1 MNNNLEQNKSK
12 IYIDVGNN
20 LNNINNNPK
29 NQINYK
35 NINTT
40 QTDKTLSHNKKYIQ
54 YIKPLLFLL
63 QKAEQIISIINLP
76 SSSIDKYNQL
86 KEISFKKCGLEYT
99 PLVKNN
105 SLIKNFQ
112 KENDNNINNNNN
124 IELNKSKNNKIIQ
137 GLSTSKNKLLDLIL
151 TFIETNNI
159 MNINSN
165 KNNKENK
172 SLLNNSNDFNTNCN
186 LLKEEINNLI
196 NEKTIIV
203 NSTSENQLNSEENLI
218 FREKEKIINY
228 ITRAQENVISVLYE
242 NDKKFNELK
251 EAFLIQNSK
260 NEYANK
266 YISNIDELISPIWN
280 KYYNNEVDW
289 FNPNKI
295 IDNYELKTY
304 TKCHFLLN
312 FMNQL
317 FTDNKNL
324 MEALTEMEKKKNE
337 AFNLLQLPYIRKV
350 IEKSEYLRNIE
361 ELLGKLNDNIN
372 KDKDKDKNKEM
383 DMKKLIS
390 DGNELIN
397 CIKETIMEE
406 PEIQKGDNITLKDG
420 NNNNDLY
427 NNYNDDMN
435 LFLGKLMN
443 GIQNIL
449 NKVDISIK
457 KDELIES
464 MIKVNMSKNKN
475 ISVEN
480 SIANM
485 NNINNTNTNLNS
497 TNVNINMSNANL
509 NNITAINNGTA
520 SKDISFISTN
530 NNDINNSK
538 IQNMSFQ
545 SFQVYKKKTNHI
557 SGSNVIINSSNNNF
571 NKSDIEYSEKKI
583 SKFGINDVKNGEIKK
598 KIINNIMNVK
608 EKENKK
614 EDDVNLNKDKN
625 IDNIQGDKELN
636 DKILIQS
643 INNIINDKKND
654 DKNNN
659 DKNCN
664 DIKEINNEDIIN
676 EEKSITVGDIG
687 NNLSDLE
694 NSQKMKNSNSPKE
707 ENNIKNYINNNNINK
722 EDDITDE
729 GLEKLKNMVLEDFK
743 SRLNEEKEKENDG
756 SI

>member
-12 IYIDVGNN
+12 IFIDVGNN
-20 LNNINNNPK
+20 INSNSK

-40 QTDKTLSHNKKYIQ
+40 QTDKTLNYNKKYIQ

-105 SLIKNFQ
+105 NLIKNLQ
-112 KENDNNINNNNN
+112 KENDNNSNNNINNNNN
-124 IELNKSKNNKIIQ
+124 DLNKIKNNKIIQ
-137 GLSTSKNKLLDLIL
+137 GLSTSKSKLLDLIL

-172 SLLNNSNDFNTNCN
+172 SFLNISNDFNTNLN
-186 LLKEEINNLI
+186 ILKEEINNLI
-196 NEKTIIV
+196 NEKNINIHNTA
-203 NSTSENQLNSEENLI
+203 EMQLNSEENII
-218 FREKEKIINY
+218 FREKEKMINY
-228 ITRAQENVISVLYE
+228 ITRAQENVISALYE
-242 NDKKFNELK
+242 TDKKFNELK
-251 EAFLIQNSK
+251 EAFLIQNTK
-260 NEYANK
+260 NEYINK

-295 IDNYELKTY
+295 IDNYEMKTY

-337 AFNLLQLPYIRKV
+337 AFNLLQMPYIRKV
-350 IEKSEYLRNIE
+350 IEKSEYLKNIE
-361 ELLGKLNDNIN
+361 ELLGKLNENIN
-372 KDKDKDKNKEM
+372 KDKNKEM
-383 DMKKLIS
+383 DMNKLIN
-390 DGNELIN
+390 DGKELIN

-406 PEIQKGDNITLKDG
+406 PENQKGDNITLKDV
-420 NNNNDLY
+420 NNNNELY

-435 LFLGKLMN
+435 IFLGKLMN

-475 ISVEN
+475 ISVDN

-497 TNVNINMSNANL
+497 TNVNINMSTANL
-509 NNITAINNGTA
+509 NNITAINNGVV
-520 SKDISFISTN
+520 SKDISFISTNN

-538 IQNMSFQ
+538 IQNM

-557 SGSNVIINSSNNNF
+557 SGSNVIINSSTNNF

-583 SKFGINDVKNGEIKK
+583 NKFGINDSKNREIKK
-598 KIINNIMNVK
+598 KIINNIINMK
-608 EKENKK
+608 EKEK
-614 EDDVNLNKDKN
+614 DDDGNLNKDKN
-625 IDNIQGDKELN
+625 INNIQGDNELN

-643 INNIINDKKND
+643 INNIINDKKNND
-654 DKNNN
+654 MNNN
-659 DKNCN
+659 EHN
-664 DIKEINNEDIIN
+664 DNNEDIIN

-694 NSQKMKNSNSPKE
+694 NSQKMKNTNSPKE

-743 SRLNEEKEKENDG
+743 SRLNEEKQKENDE
-756 SI
+756 

>member
-12 IYIDVGNN
+12 IFIDVGNN
-20 LNNINNNPK
+20 INSNSK

-40 QTDKTLSHNKKYIQ
+40 QTDKTSNYNKKYIQ

-105 SLIKNFQ
+105 NLIKNLQ
-112 KENDNNINNNNN
+112 KENDNNNNINNNNN
-124 IELNKSKNNKIIQ
+124 DLNKIKNNKIIQ
-137 GLSTSKNKLLDLIL
+137 GLSTSKSKLLDLIL

-172 SLLNNSNDFNTNCN
+172 SFLNISNDFNTNLN
-186 LLKEEINNLI
+186 ILKEEINNLI
-196 NEKTIIV
+196 NEKNINIHNTA
-203 NSTSENQLNSEENLI
+203 EMQLNSEENII
-218 FREKEKIINY
+218 FREKEKMINY
-228 ITRAQENVISVLYE
+228 ITRAQENVISALYE
-242 NDKKFNELK
+242 TDKKFNELK
-251 EAFLIQNSK
+251 EAFLIQNTK
-260 NEYANK
+260 NEFINK

-337 AFNLLQLPYIRKV
+337 AFNLLQMPYIRKV
-350 IEKSEYLRNIE
+350 IEKSEYLKNIE
-361 ELLGKLNDNIN
+361 ELLGKLNENIN
-372 KDKDKDKNKEM
+372 KDKNKEM
-383 DMKKLIS
+383 DMNKLIN
-390 DGNELIN
+390 DGKELIN

-406 PEIQKGDNITLKDG
+406 PENQKGDNITLKDV
-420 NNNNDLY
+420 NNNNELY

-435 LFLGKLMN
+435 IFLGKLMN

-475 ISVEN
+475 ISVDN

-497 TNVNINMSNANL
+497 TNVNINMSTANL
-509 NNITAINNGTA
+509 NNITAINNGVV
-520 SKDISFISTN
+520 SKDISFISTNN

-538 IQNMSFQ
+538 IQNM

-557 SGSNVIINSSNNNF
+557 SGSNVIINSSTNNF

-583 SKFGINDVKNGEIKK
+583 NKFGINDSKNREIKK
-598 KIINNIMNVK
+598 KIINNIINMK
-608 EKENKK
+608 EKEK
-614 EDDVNLNKDKN
+614 EDDGNLNKDKN
-625 IDNIQGDKELN
+625 INNIQGDNELN

-643 INNIINDKKND
+643 INNIINDKKNND
-654 DKNNN
+654 MNNN
-659 DKNCN
+659 EHN
-664 DIKEINNEDIIN
+664 DNNEDIIN

-694 NSQKMKNSNSPKE
+694 NSQKMKNTNSPKE
-707 ENNIKNYINNNNINK
+707 ENNIKNYINNNNNINK

-743 SRLNEEKEKENDG
+743 SRLNEEKQKENDE
-756 SI
+756 

>member
-12 IYIDVGNN
+12 IFIDVGNN
-20 LNNINNNPK
+20 INSNSK

-40 QTDKTLSHNKKYIQ
+40 QTDKTSNYNKKYIQ

-105 SLIKNFQ
+105 NLIKNLQ
-112 KENDNNINNNNN
+112 KENDNNNNINNNNN
-124 IELNKSKNNKIIQ
+124 DLNKIKNNKIIQ
-137 GLSTSKNKLLDLIL
+137 GLSTSKSKLLDLIL

-172 SLLNNSNDFNTNCN
+172 SFLNISNDFNTNLN
-186 LLKEEINNLI
+186 ILKEEINNLI
-196 NEKTIIV
+196 NEKNINIHNTA
-203 NSTSENQLNSEENLI
+203 EMQLNSEENII
-218 FREKEKIINY
+218 FREKEKMINY
-228 ITRAQENVISVLYE
+228 ITRAQENVISALYE
-242 NDKKFNELK
+242 TDKKFNELK
-251 EAFLIQNSK
+251 EAFLIQNTK
-260 NEYANK
+260 NEFINK

-337 AFNLLQLPYIRKV
+337 AFNLLQMPYIRKV
-350 IEKSEYLRNIE
+350 IEKSEYLKNIE
-361 ELLGKLNDNIN
+361 ELLGKLNENIN
-372 KDKDKDKNKEM
+372 KDKNKEM
-383 DMKKLIS
+383 DMNKLIN
-390 DGNELIN
+390 DGKELIN

-406 PEIQKGDNITLKDG
+406 PENQKGDNITLKDV
-420 NNNNDLY
+420 NNNNELY

-435 LFLGKLMN
+435 IFLGKLMN

-475 ISVEN
+475 ISVDN

-497 TNVNINMSNANL
+497 TNVNINMSTANL
-509 NNITAINNGTA
+509 NNITAINNGVV
-520 SKDISFISTN
+520 SKDISFISTNN

-538 IQNMSFQ
+538 IQNM

-557 SGSNVIINSSNNNF
+557 SGSNVIINSSTNNF

-583 SKFGINDVKNGEIKK
+583 NKFGINDSKNREIKK
-598 KIINNIMNVK
+598 KIINNIINMK
-608 EKENKK
+608 EKEK
-614 EDDVNLNKDKN
+614 EDDGNLNKDKN
-625 IDNIQGDKELN
+625 INNIQGDNELN

-643 INNIINDKKND
+643 INNIINDKKNND
-654 DKNNN
+654 MNNN
-659 DKNCN
+659 EHN
-664 DIKEINNEDIIN
+664 DNNDDIIN

-694 NSQKMKNSNSPKE
+694 NSQKMKNTNSPKE
-707 ENNIKNYINNNNINK
+707 ENNIKNYINNNNNINK

-743 SRLNEEKEKENDG
+743 SRLNEEKQKENDE
-756 SI
+756 

>member
-12 IYIDVGNN
+12 IFIDVGNN
-20 LNNINNNPK
+20 INSNSK

-40 QTDKTLSHNKKYIQ
+40 QTDKTLNYNKKYIQ

-105 SLIKNFQ
+105 NLIKNLQ
-112 KENDNNINNNNN
+112 KENDNSGNNNINNNNN
-124 IELNKSKNNKIIQ
+124 DLNKIKNNKIIQ
-137 GLSTSKNKLLDLIL
+137 GLSTSKSKLLDLIL

-172 SLLNNSNDFNTNCN
+172 SFLNISNDFNTNLN
-186 LLKEEINNLI
+186 ILKEEINNLI
-196 NEKTIIV
+196 NEKNINIHNTA
-203 NSTSENQLNSEENLI
+203 EMQLNSEENIIL
-218 FREKEKIINY
+218 REKEKMINY
-228 ITRAQENVISVLYE
+228 ITRAQENVISALYE
-242 NDKKFNELK
+242 TDKKFNELK
-251 EAFLIQNSK
+251 EAFLIQNTK
-260 NEYANK
+260 NEYINK

-295 IDNYELKTY
+295 IDNYEMKTY

-337 AFNLLQLPYIRKV
+337 AFNLLQMPYIRKV
-350 IEKSEYLRNIE
+350 IEKSEYLKNIE
-361 ELLGKLNDNIN
+361 ELLGKLNENIN
-372 KDKDKDKNKEM
+372 KDKNKEM
-383 DMKKLIS
+383 DMNKLIN
-390 DGNELIN
+390 DGKELIN

-406 PEIQKGDNITLKDG
+406 PENQKGDNATLKDV
-420 NNNNDLY
+420 NNNNELY

-435 LFLGKLMN
+435 IFLGKLMN

-475 ISVEN
+475 ISVDN

-497 TNVNINMSNANL
+497 TNVNINMSTANL
-509 NNITAINNGTA
+509 NNITAINNGVV
-520 SKDISFISTN
+520 SKDISFISTNN

-538 IQNMSFQ
+538 IQNM

-557 SGSNVIINSSNNNF
+557 SGSNVIINSSTNNF

-583 SKFGINDVKNGEIKK
+583 NKFGINDSKNREIKK
-598 KIINNIMNVK
+598 KIINNIINMK
-608 EKENKK
+608 EKEK
-614 EDDVNLNKDKN
+614 EDDGNLSKDKN
-625 IDNIQGDKELN
+625 INNIQGDNELN

-643 INNIINDKKND
+643 INNIINDKKNND
-654 DKNNN
+654 MNNN
-659 DKNCN
+659 EHN
-664 DIKEINNEDIIN
+664 DNNDDIIN

-694 NSQKMKNSNSPKE
+694 NSQKMKNTNSPKE
-707 ENNIKNYINNNNINK
+707 ENNIKNYINNNNNINK

-743 SRLNEEKEKENDG
+743 SRLNEEKQKENDE
-756 SI
+756 

>member
-12 IYIDVGNN
+12 IFIDVGNN
-20 LNNINNNPK
+20 INSNSK

-40 QTDKTLSHNKKYIQ
+40 QTDKTLNYNKKYIQ

-105 SLIKNFQ
+105 NLIKNLQ
-112 KENDNNINNNNN
+112 KENDNNNNINNNNN
-124 IELNKSKNNKIIQ
+124 DLNKIKNNKIIQ
-137 GLSTSKNKLLDLIL
+137 GLSTSKSKLLDLIL

-172 SLLNNSNDFNTNCN
+172 SFLNISNDFNTNLN
-186 LLKEEINNLI
+186 ILKEEINNLI
-196 NEKTIIV
+196 NEKNINIHNTA
-203 NSTSENQLNSEENLI
+203 EMQLNSEENII
-218 FREKEKIINY
+218 FREKEKMINY
-228 ITRAQENVISVLYE
+228 ITRAQENVISALYE
-242 NDKKFNELK
+242 TDKKFNELK
-251 EAFLIQNSK
+251 EAFLIQNTK
-260 NEYANK
+260 NEYINK
-266 YISNIDELISPIWN
+266 YINNIDELISPIWN

-295 IDNYELKTY
+295 IDNYEMKTY

-337 AFNLLQLPYIRKV
+337 AFNLLQMPYIRKV
-350 IEKSEYLRNIE
+350 IEKSEYLKNIE
-361 ELLGKLNDNIN
+361 ELLGKLNENIN
-372 KDKDKDKNKEM
+372 KDKNKEM
-383 DMKKLIS
+383 DMNKLIS
-390 DGNELIN
+390 DGKELIN

-406 PEIQKGDNITLKDG
+406 PENQKGDNITLKDV
-420 NNNNDLY
+420 NNNNELY

-435 LFLGKLMN
+435 IFLGKLMN

-475 ISVEN
+475 ISVDN

-497 TNVNINMSNANL
+497 TNVNINMSTANL
-509 NNITAINNGTA
+509 NNITAINNGVV
-520 SKDISFISTN
+520 SKDISFISTNN

-538 IQNMSFQ
+538 IQNM

-557 SGSNVIINSSNNNF
+557 SGSNVIINSSTNNF

-583 SKFGINDVKNGEIKK
+583 NKFGINDSKNREIKK
-598 KIINNIMNVK
+598 KIINNIINMK
-608 EKENKK
+608 EKEK
-614 EDDVNLNKDKN
+614 DDDGNLNKDKN
-625 IDNIQGDKELN
+625 INNIQGDNELN

-643 INNIINDKKND
+643 INNIINDKKNND
-654 DKNNN
+654 MNNN
-659 DKNCN
+659 EHN
-664 DIKEINNEDIIN
+664 DNNEDIIN

-694 NSQKMKNSNSPKE
+694 NSQKMKNTNSPKE
-707 ENNIKNYINNNNINK
+707 ENNIKNYINNNNNINK

-743 SRLNEEKEKENDG
+743 SRLNEEKQKENDE
-756 SI
+756 

>member
-12 IYIDVGNN
+12 IFIDVGNN
-20 LNNINNNPK
+20 INSNSK

-40 QTDKTLSHNKKYIQ
+40 QTDKTLNYNKKYIQ

-105 SLIKNFQ
+105 NLIKNLQ
-112 KENDNNINNNNN
+112 KENDNNSNNNINNNNN
-124 IELNKSKNNKIIQ
+124 DLNKIKNNKIIQ
-137 GLSTSKNKLLDLIL
+137 GLSTSKSKLLDLIL

-172 SLLNNSNDFNTNCN
+172 SFLNISNDFNTNLN
-186 LLKEEINNLI
+186 ILKEEINNLI
-196 NEKTIIV
+196 NEKNINIHNTA
-203 NSTSENQLNSEENLI
+203 EMQLNSEENII
-218 FREKEKIINY
+218 FREKEKMINY
-228 ITRAQENVISVLYE
+228 ITRAQENVISALYE
-242 NDKKFNELK
+242 TDKKFNELK
-251 EAFLIQNSK
+251 EAFLIQNTK
-260 NEYANK
+260 NEYINK
-266 YISNIDELISPIWN
+266 YISSIDELISPIWN

-337 AFNLLQLPYIRKV
+337 AFNLLQMPYIRKV
-350 IEKSEYLRNIE
+350 IEKSEYLKNIE
-361 ELLGKLNDNIN
+361 ELLGKLNENIN
-372 KDKDKDKNKEM
+372 KDKNKEM
-383 DMKKLIS
+383 DMNKLIN
-390 DGNELIN
+390 DGKELIN

-406 PEIQKGDNITLKDG
+406 PENQKGDNITLKDV
-420 NNNNDLY
+420 NNNNELY

-435 LFLGKLMN
+435 IFLGKLMN

-475 ISVEN
+475 ISVDN

-497 TNVNINMSNANL
+497 TNVNINMSTANL
-509 NNITAINNGTA
+509 NNITAINNGVV
-520 SKDISFISTN
+520 SKDISFISTNN

-538 IQNMSFQ
+538 IQNM

-557 SGSNVIINSSNNNF
+557 SGSNVIINSSTNNF

-583 SKFGINDVKNGEIKK
+583 NKFGINDSKNREIKK
-598 KIINNIMNVK
+598 KIINNIINIK
-608 EKENKK
+608 EKEK
-614 EDDVNLNKDKN
+614 DDDGNLNKDKN
-625 IDNIQGDKELN
+625 INNIQGDNELN

-643 INNIINDKKND
+643 INNIINDKKNND
-654 DKNNN
+654 MNNN
-659 DKNCN
+659 EHN
-664 DIKEINNEDIIN
+664 DNNEDIIN

-694 NSQKMKNSNSPKE
+694 NSQKIKNTNSPKE
-707 ENNIKNYINNNNINK
+707 ENNIKNYINNNNNINK

-743 SRLNEEKEKENDG
+743 SRLNEEKQKENDE
-756 SI
+756 